1 MRHKTCR
8 LELFAFV
15 SAMFLGANSFSIF
28 SNVLRS
34 RPNMGLGVV
43 VQGCCAMRHLHSRNG
58 DFLTMVSGGTK
69 PPPRKNSD
77 AKFRGGAV
85 RKSSGTSSKEGGDA
99 SKAVSPE
106 STGVRLNKCLL
117 ELSRRGAD
125 DAIAEGRVTINNKP
139 ATNGMRVQKRDIVRL
154 VKIHSDHYNSE

>member
-15 SAMFLGANSFSIF
+15 SAMFLVVNSFSIF

-34 RPNMGLGVV
+34 TPNIGMGVA
-43 VQGCCAMRHLHSRNG
+43 VQGCCAVRHRHSRNG
-58 DFLTMVSGGTK
+58 DFLSMVSGGTK
-69 PPPRKNSD
+69 PPPRKNGD

-85 RKSSGTSSKEGGDA
+85 RKNSGTSGKEGGGA
-99 SKAVSPE
+99 AKAGSPE
-106 STGVRLNKCLL
+106 NTGVRLNKCLL

-154 VKIHSDHYNSE
+154 VRVHSDNHNFG